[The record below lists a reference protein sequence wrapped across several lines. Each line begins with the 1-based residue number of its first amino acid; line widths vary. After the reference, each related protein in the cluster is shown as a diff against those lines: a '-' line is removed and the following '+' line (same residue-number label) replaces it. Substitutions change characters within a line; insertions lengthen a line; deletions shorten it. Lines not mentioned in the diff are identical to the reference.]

1 MLSCFSPVQ
10 LCATPMD
17 CSSPGSSVCGVLQA
31 RILEWIAMPFSRG
44 SSRPDPGVK
53 PESLTSPELA
63 GRFFTTGATWEALM
77 MSAVTHLILIILIFC
92 MCKFA
97 YLLKLICNLQI
108 HIHGVFVILHGCAHG
123 GEKFESPDVH
133 SSS

>member
-1 MLSCFSPVQ
+1 MLSRFSRVQ

-17 CSSPGSSVCGVLQA
+17 CSSPGSSVYGVLQA
-31 RILEWIAMPFSRG
+31 RILEWIAMPFSRV

-53 PESLTSPELA
+53 PKSHTSPELA
-63 GRFFTTGATWEALM
+63 GRFFTSSATWEALM
-77 MSAVTHLILIILIFC
+77 RSAVTHLILIILIFC

-108 HIHGVFVILHGCAHG
+108 HGVFVILHGRAHG
-123 GEKFESPDVH
+123 GEKFESPAVH
-133 SSS
+133 SPS